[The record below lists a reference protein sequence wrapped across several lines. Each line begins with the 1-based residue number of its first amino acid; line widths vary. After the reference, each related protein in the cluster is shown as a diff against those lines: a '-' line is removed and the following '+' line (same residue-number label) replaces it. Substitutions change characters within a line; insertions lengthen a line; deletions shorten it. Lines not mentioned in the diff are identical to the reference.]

1 MVSLRSFTYDGPLLT
16 PLLTRRRRER
26 AARERYAIVTREGV
40 EWACPPGRFPSRD
53 GRQARRWG
61 VTWRGNDGRNEVT
74 TRVTR
79 HAPSLSLSSFHT
91 PLSSSIYSSGP
102 CPPRSGPSG
111 WRDTARRDG
120 GYEWVTWG
128 TVRFIFSSHI
138 RRHRA
143 SLTRLPSGPPS
154 LTRYA
159 AEPGSL
165 ALGGWIEGEPYR
177 ISCLSS
183 VSSLPSP
190 FPFLFERE
198 RRNRHDNKTFINVG
212 F

>member
-1 MVSLRSFTYDGPLLT
+1 MIASCLLTSPLLREWPWGSAT
-16 PLLTRRRRER
+16 RLCLTARKERRSQD
-26 AARERYAIVTREGV
+26 AITV
-40 EWACPPGRFPSRD
+40 
-53 GRQARRWG
+53 
-61 VTWRGNDGRNEVT
+61 N
-74 TRVTR
+74 
-79 HAPSLSLSSFHT
+79 LT